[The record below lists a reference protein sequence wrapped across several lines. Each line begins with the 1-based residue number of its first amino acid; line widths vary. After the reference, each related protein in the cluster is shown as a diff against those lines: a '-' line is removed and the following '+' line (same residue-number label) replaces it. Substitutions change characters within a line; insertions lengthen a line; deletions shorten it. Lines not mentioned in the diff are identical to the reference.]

1 MSIIRLQNNT
11 PPVYTEESR
20 DFQLL
25 CRIYDCIINAV
36 KLDID
41 SIPTVVDTSQCLS
54 SILPLLQTKVGFFT
68 ENTLQ
73 DKELRYAI
81 EAFPYIVKKKGSR
94 EGIIECLNL
103 FLQVNNIL
111 KSSQVIIT
119 NESINKEDEYTIK
132 ILIESEVKDT
142 SLLEELIRYIVPTG
156 YLVSYIFTDTQKLDI
171 QNYNNIS
178 AADIVIID
186 NNKNSSLRKNSFV
199 YNKNAAANRIINAI
213 DTVEVV
219 GAETTP
225 EKEQDIT
232 IETISDGG
240 SST

>member
-41 SIPTVVDTSQCLS
+41 SIPTIVDTSQCLS

-132 ILIESEVKDT
+132 ILIESEVKDI
-142 SLLEELIRYIVPTG
+142 SLLEELIKYIVPTG

-171 QNYNNIS
+171 QNYDNIS

-186 NNKNSSLRKNSFV
+186 NNTNSSLRKKSVV
-199 YNKNAAANRIINAI
+199 YTENAAANRMINAI

-219 GAETTP
+219 GSETTP
-225 EKEQDIT
+225 EGAPVIQIN
-232 IETISDGG
+232 TISDGG

>member
-25 CRIYDCIINAV
+25 GRIYDCIINAV

-41 SIPTVVDTSQCLS
+41 SIPTIVDTSQCLS

-132 ILIESEVKDT
+132 ILIESEVKDI
-142 SLLEELIRYIVPTG
+142 SLLEELIKYIVPTG

-171 QNYNNIS
+171 QNYDNIS

-186 NNKNSSLRKNSFV
+186 NNKNSSLRKNSVV
-199 YNKNAAANRIINAI
+199 YKQNLAANRMINAI

-219 GAETTP
+219 GAETAP
-225 EKEQDIT
+225 GEEQEIQ
-232 IETISDGG
+232 INTISDGG

>member
-1 MSIIRLQNNT
+1 MGIIRLQNNT

-25 CRIYDCIINAV
+25 CRIYDCVTNAV

-41 SIPTVVDTSQCLS
+41 SIPTIADTSQCLS

-119 NESINKEDEYTIK
+119 NESANEEDAYTIK

-171 QNYNNIS
+171 QNYDKV
-178 AADIVIID
+178 ATADIIIID
-186 NNKNSSLRKNSFV
+186 NNKNSSLRKNATV
-199 YNKNAAANRIINAI
+199 YKNNAANRIINAI

-219 GAETTP
+219 GSATTP
-225 EKEQDIT
+225 ESEPDIN
-232 IETISDGG
+232 IKTISDGG

>member
-41 SIPTVVDTSQCLS
+41 SIPTIVDTSQCLS

-142 SLLEELIRYIVPTG
+142 SLLEELIKYIVPTG

-171 QNYNNIS
+171 QNYDNIS

-186 NNKNSSLRKNSFV
+186 NNKNSSLRKNSVV
-199 YNKNAAANRIINAI
+199 YSENAAANRMINAI

-219 GAETTP
+219 GSETTP
-225 EKEQDIT
+225 EREQEVKIN
-232 IETISDGG
+232 TISDGG

>member
-41 SIPTVVDTSQCLS
+41 SIPTIVDTSQCLS

-132 ILIESEVKDT
+132 ILIESEVKDI
-142 SLLEELIRYIVPTG
+142 SLLEELIKYIVPTG

-171 QNYNNIS
+171 QNYDNIS

-186 NNKNSSLRKNSFV
+186 NNKNSSLRKNSVV
-199 YNKNAAANRIINAI
+199 YKQNLAANRMINAI

-219 GAETTP
+219 GAETAP
-225 EKEQDIT
+225 GEEQEIQ
-232 IETISDGG
+232 INTISDGG